1 MQKTGELASI
11 YSSFVGGNILAKCSI
26 CIPVMVVCL
35 DSETAARWVRIF
47 RDGSGKSV
55 PCAHAPREEEGSISF
70 GCWSMESEH
79 GRSRLGGISRQS
91 APREHATRSTTRARR
106 RRRHILCRGWK
117 SGWTFLASS
126 PGACPHTWTLLTIV
140 QLLVLSTSL
149 CLCSFGWLG
158 TLSPSHEKRSRD

>member
-1 MQKTGELASI
+1 MYTCHGRVLGLWNGGQVSENIQRWQRKI
-11 YSSFVGGNILAKCSI
+11 SSVR
-26 CIPVMVVCL
+26 
-35 DSETAARWVRIF
+35 ARSR
-47 RDGSGKSV
+47 SQ
-55 PCAHAPREEEGSISF
+55 APREEEGTISF

-91 APREHATRSTTRARR
+91 APREHATRSTTYVRTTRARR

-140 QLLVLSTSL
+140 QLLVLYTSL

>member
-70 GCWSMESEH
+70 GCWSEH

-91 APREHATRSTTRARR
+91 APREHATRSTTYYTSKKTTTAYPLSRLKKRLD
-106 RRRHILCRGWK
+106 IPSIISRG
-117 SGWTFLASS
+117 LPAYLNSS
-126 PGACPHTWTLLTIV
+126 YY
-140 QLLVLSTSL
+140 STAT
-149 CLCSFGWLG
+149 G
-158 TLSPSHEKRSRD
+158 TLY

>member
-1 MQKTGELASI
+1 MYTCHGRVLGLWNGGQVSENIQRWQRKI
-11 YSSFVGGNILAKCSI
+11 SSVRARSEGGG
-26 CIPVMVVCL
+26 
-35 DSETAARWVRIF
+35 RI
-47 RDGSGKSV
+47 DQL
-55 PCAHAPREEEGSISF
+55 
-70 GCWSMESEH
+70 WLLEH

-91 APREHATRSTTRARR
+91 APREHATRSTTYVRTTRARR